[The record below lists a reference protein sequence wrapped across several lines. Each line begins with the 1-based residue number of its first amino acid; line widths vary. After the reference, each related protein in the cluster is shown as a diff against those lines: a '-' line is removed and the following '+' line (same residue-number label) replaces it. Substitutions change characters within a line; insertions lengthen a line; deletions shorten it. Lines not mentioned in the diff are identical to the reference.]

1 MNWSFRLGTIL
12 GIPIRIHFTFLILL
26 AFFSFSEAS
35 RSGARAGLISLVFM
49 VLLFSC
55 VLLHE
60 LGHCVVALRFGV
72 SITSITLYPFG
83 GIAFLTEIP
92 REPAREILIAIAGPV
107 VNFLIAAGL
116 FVGVVFLAPGHTLQI
131 SALSGTDLLR
141 GLFSVN
147 LMLGLFNL
155 VPAYPMDG
163 GRILR
168 GILATRMPY
177 ALATR
182 WAARIGKV
190 FGGIFVLTGIMTW
203 ESQGGWWLAILGVFL
218 YIGANSEEQATLLQT
233 AMEGLSVKDLM
244 ITDYLALSPADTLS
258 EVLRRSL
265 HTFQEDFPVVREGSF
280 FGVLSRGRM
289 LEALREEAGDQFVQS
304 IAQPVSGWVSP
315 GDPLREAL
323 RRMQAERVGLLPVL
337 EEGRV
342 VGIVTL
348 GGILRGAAVLS
359 GRHPTA

>member
-1 MNWSFRLGTIL
+1 VNWSFRLGTIL
-12 GIPIRIHFTFLILL
+12 GIPIRVHFTFLILL
-26 AFFSFSEAS
+26 ALFSFSEAS
-35 RSGARAGLISLVFM
+35 RSGARAGLGSLVFM

-60 LGHCVVALRFGV
+60 LGHCVVARRFGV

-83 GIAFLTEIP
+83 GIAFLTDIP

-116 FVGVVFLAPGHTLQI
+116 FVGVVFLTPDHTLQI
-131 SALSGTDLLR
+131 SALTDADLLR
-141 GLFSVN
+141 SLFSVN
-147 LMLGLFNL
+147 LLLGLFNL

-168 GILATRMPY
+168 GVLATRMPY
-177 ALATR
+177 AAATH

-190 FGGIFVLTGIMTW
+190 FGGIFVLTGILM
-203 ESQGGWWLAILGVFL
+203 QDWWLPILGVFL
-218 YIGANSEEQATLLQT
+218 YIGANSEEQATLLQS
-233 AMEGLSVKDLM
+233 AMEGLTVNDLM
-244 ITDYLALSPADTLS
+244 ITEYLTLSPAETLS

-265 HTFQEDFPVVREGSF
+265 HTFQEDFPVLRDGTF

-289 LEALREEAGDQFVQS
+289 LEALREEEGDQFVQS
-304 IAQPVSGWVSP
+304 VAQPVNGWVSP
-315 GDPLREAL
+315 ADPLREAL

-337 EEGRV
+337 DQGRM

-348 GGILRGAAVLS
+348 GGVLRGAALLS
-359 GRHPTA
+359 GRAPVP